1 MKDPQ
6 QKKFEAHCTDW
17 LNLDVHLPRA
27 RSQYRLAYDAELIEY
42 KKHNAG
48 TRAMNLYLLN
58 ELKKVG
64 ADNWKGEQVTAVK
77 SNTAVRNNTAVKNA
91 DKSVVAYKG
100 NGTRPAHLTIK
111 L

>member
-1 MKDPQ
+1 MSDKQ
-6 QKKFEAHCTDW
+6 QKKFEDHCTAW
-17 LNLDVHLPRA
+17 LNIDVHEPRA
-27 RSQYRLAYDAELIEY
+27 RNQYHLAHDAEPVEY

-64 ADNWKGEQVTAVK
+64 ADNWKGEARPAQKPIDRNAVQ
-77 SNTAVRNNTAVKNA
+77 NA

-100 NGTRPAHLTIK
+100 KGTRPAHLTIK

>member
-1 MKDPQ
+1 MSDPQ
-6 QKKFEAHCTDW
+6 QKKFEKHCTDW
-17 LNLDVHLPRA
+17 LNLDVHLPKARA
-27 RSQYRLAYDAELIEY
+27 EYQKAFEAEVIEY

-48 TRAMNLYLLN
+48 TKAMNLYLLN

-64 ADNWKGEQVTAVK
+64 ADNWKNEERPAQKPIDRNAVQ
-77 SNTAVRNNTAVKNA
+77 NA
-91 DKSVVAYKG
+91 DKSLVAYKG

>member
-1 MKDPQ
+1 MTDKQ
-6 QKKFEAHCTDW
+6 QKKFEDHCTAW
-17 LNLDVHLPRA
+17 LDVNIHKPIA
-27 RSQYRLAYDAELIEY
+27 GIEFQKAYGAEPVEY

-48 TRAMNLYLLN
+48 FRAMNLYLLN

-64 ADNWKGEQVTAVK
+64 ADNWKGEERPVQKPIDRNAVQ
-77 SNTAVRNNTAVKNA
+77 NA

-100 NGTRPAHLTIK
+100 NGTRPAHLKIK